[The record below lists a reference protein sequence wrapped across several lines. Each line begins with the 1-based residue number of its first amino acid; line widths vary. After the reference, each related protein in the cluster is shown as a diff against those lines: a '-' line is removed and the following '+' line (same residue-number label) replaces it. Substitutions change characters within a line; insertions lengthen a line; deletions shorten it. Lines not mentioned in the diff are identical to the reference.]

1 MNSKKFILKPGNHQ
15 FIPGSHA
22 IHNNN
27 NLDDEEADRYLRAYP
42 HIANLF
48 ERIPC
53 KDELT
58 EFRML
63 CDMKLANHGASMQ
76 SQTLIGEIAVKSV
89 KLNQSHNN
97 EDLPTPN

>member
-48 ERIPC
+48 ERIPGN
-53 KDELT
+53 DELT
-58 EFRML
+58 EIRMQR
-63 CDMKLANHGASMQ
+63 DMKLLNKQ
-76 SQTLIGEIAVKSV
+76 SVKSP
-89 KLNQSHNN
+89 NQSVKSNSKISEIH
-97 EDLPTPN
+97 